1 MGIIG
6 IVSEY
11 NPFHRGHEYH
21 INESKKQLGEDSSVI
36 CVMSGDFVQRGEC
49 AMFSKFARAEAA
61 VKCGADLVVELPLPW
76 AVSSAEAFARG
87 AVGLLD
93 ALGAT
98 HISFGSENG
107 NADVLDSIA
116 RTLMDDAITEEIKLL
131 LDKEANMSYPVAR
144 QKVLERHIGD
154 LAKELEQPNNI
165 LAVEYLKAKY
175 ELGSKIE
182 AMTVRRL
189 GSGHDKIGDDGPK
202 SASELRGILRNG
214 GDIGTYIPE
223 AAYDVFKREKEQ
235 GRELSNSSIVEIA
248 ILSRLRML
256 GEKDFTSLPDASDGL
271 GSRIYKAVQ
280 NSCSLNEVYEAAK
293 TKRFTLA
300 RIRRVC
306 MCACLGVKSGMNK
319 GVPPYARILAA
330 NDKGCAIL
338 KSLKKSSDIVIV
350 NKPAAIRKQSQ
361 ECIDLFALGAS
372 AHDLYTLMYP
382 AVGERKVQRDW
393 KTNTII
399 VKDAQNAHK
408 K

>member
-21 INESKKQLGEDSSVI
+21 INESKKQLGEDSTVI

-49 AMFSKFARAEAA
+49 AMYSKFARAEAA

-76 AVSSAEAFARG
+76 AISSAEAFARG
-87 AVGLLD
+87 AVVLLS

-107 NADVLDSIA
+107 NTDALDTIA
-116 RTLMDDAITEEIKLL
+116 RALVDEAITDEIKLL
-131 LDKEANMSYPVAR
+131 LNNEANMSYPAAR
-144 QKVLERHIGD
+144 QKVLERYLGD

-175 ELGSKIE
+175 ELGVSME
-182 AMTVRRL
+182 VMTVRRV
-189 GSGHDKIGDDGPK
+189 GSGHDKTGDEGPK
-202 SASELRGILRNG
+202 SASELRAIIRSG
-214 GDIGTYIPE
+214 GDISQYIPE
-223 AAYDVFKREKEQ
+223 AAFEVYRKEKEQ
-235 GRELSNSSIVEIA
+235 GRELSDNSIVDIA
-248 ILSRLRML
+248 MLSRLRML
-256 GEKDFTSLPDASDGL
+256 GENDFNSLPDSSDGL

-300 RIRRVC
+300 RIRRIC
-306 MCACLGVKSGMNK
+306 MCACLGVKGGMNND
-319 GVPPYARILAA
+319 VPPYARVLAA
-330 NDKGCAIL
+330 NEKGCAIL

-350 NKPAAIRKQSQ
+350 NKPAAIRKQSK
-361 ECIDLFALGAS
+361 ECVDLFALGAS

-382 AVGERKVQRDW
+382 NVRERKVQLDW